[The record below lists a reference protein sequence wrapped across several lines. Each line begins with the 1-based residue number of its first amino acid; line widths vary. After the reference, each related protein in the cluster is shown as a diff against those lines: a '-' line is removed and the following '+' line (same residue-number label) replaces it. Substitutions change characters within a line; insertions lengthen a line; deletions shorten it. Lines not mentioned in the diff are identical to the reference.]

1 MGLFVV
7 ISDEVRNYAILNQNE
22 ITINSYNDKW
32 CVSGQIILWNS
43 KEEYDSVLNINTAG
57 ASQPYSHLYTISI
70 TKEYDTLPS
79 KSVIVSDLYELYKT
93 FINFTTEDEI

>member
-32 CVSGQIILWNS
+32 RASGQIILWNS
-43 KEEYDSVLNINTAG
+43 KEEYDSVVNINMAG
-57 ASQPYSHLYTISI
+57 VDQPYSHLYTISI
-70 TKEYDTLPS
+70 NKEYDTLPS
-79 KSVIVSDLYELYKT
+79 KSVIMSDLYELYKT